1 MAQFATVV
9 AITGS
14 GTVFA
19 VDAQGVSR
27 AVKVGDALLK
37 DEIVRTVGDANV
49 ELLMEDG
56 SVLAVAPAQSVR
68 LDDNVTES
76 DQRPTAQDSVVA
88 TSATAETII
97 DALERGSDLSQTLD
111 PTAAGLSAGSGANNG
126 SSFVQLLRISE
137 GLVNNATTAAF
148 VAPDE
153 TMMPEVVA
161 VPPQAVV
168 AIASTATPTITSV
181 EPGAPGTSD
190 NNVVEGQALV
200 YTVTLSAPT
209 TVAASYAFNLGGG
222 SATAGADYN
231 TATVFTNGVTYD
243 SATGQITVPVG
254 VSDFTV
260 TVNTLDDTVVDSATV
275 ESLPLTIG
283 GVLATGGIIDND
295 QPTITSVEPGAPGT
309 SDNNVVEGQALVY
322 TVTLSAPT
330 TVAAS
335 YAFNLGG
342 GSATAGAD
350 YNTATVFTNGVTYDS
365 ATGQITVPVGVS
377 DFTVTVNTL
386 DDTVVDSATVE
397 SLPLTIGGVLA
408 TGGIIDNDV
417 VHVTITGVAISS
429 SFSDLSIYSGA
440 YLSAGADA
448 VVNGGIMTGGYTS
461 LGAGSTLA
469 GNIFS
474 GGYTSTG
481 ASAVVTGDVLSGGY
495 VTAGA
500 SSTISGAIAAVAAI
514 TPFAGGSQEILP
526 AATMVGQQA
535 DAKQLV
541 IEAQNALN
549 AMPGTALA
557 EYLGNETL
565 FAGVYKSATLN
576 TVAGTTLTLDGQ
588 GLINQTW
595 VFNVAD
601 ILALGANTKIVLIN
615 AGENATVLWNASGYA
630 SIGADA
636 QILGTVFAYNYISVG
651 ANTIVTG
658 PNGTNGGLFTQ
669 TNYMTF
675 GAGVHVGSA
684 GTTAA
689 ADANH
694 VTGTAEANSLV
705 TIHSEHSVLGTVTAD
720 SAGDFSYTLT
730 TVNVSTLGLEAN
742 KTITAS
748 ITDTAGD
755 TVTSTAFI
763 YNDQLGGSFGN
774 DTLTGS
780 AGIDT
785 IQGGIGNDT
794 LQGGT
799 GNDMLIGGDGADV
812 FKWSLAETG
821 ADVIKDFN
829 LAPVA
834 SGGDMLDLKDLLVG
848 ENATAS
854 SLESFLHFSA
864 NTTTGQAVITVDANG
879 LLPGGAGQTITLEN
893 VQFTALQ
900 TYAGGGGSDA
910 AILTKLLSDG
920 HLKTDV

>member
-168 AIASTATPTITSV
+168 AIASTAT
-181 EPGAPGTSD
+181 
-190 NNVVEGQALV
+190 
-200 YTVTLSAPT
+200 
-209 TVAASYAFNLGGG
+209 
-222 SATAGADYN
+222 
-231 TATVFTNGVTYD
+231 
-243 SATGQITVPVG
+243 
-254 VSDFTV
+254 
-260 TVNTLDDTVVDSATV
+260 
-275 ESLPLTIG
+275 
-283 GVLATGGIIDND
+283 
-295 QPTITSVEPGAPGT
+295 PTITSVEPGAPGT